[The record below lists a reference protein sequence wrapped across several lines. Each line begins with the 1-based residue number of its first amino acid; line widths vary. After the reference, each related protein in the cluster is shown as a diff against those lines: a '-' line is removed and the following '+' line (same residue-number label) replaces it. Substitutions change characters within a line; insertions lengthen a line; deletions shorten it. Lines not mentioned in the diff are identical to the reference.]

1 MLKFDDKWRF
11 DSPDVIPQQV
21 DQEFF
26 KIINK
31 LAKGEQTVLEHF
43 KNSFGAASGN
53 VPSISSSASWAS
65 SDLSSYM
72 SEATSNAPVFIEAF
86 YDGWTSLGSGYP
98 AVNIDLMNRI
108 LSQNGTRY
116 QIYGDKLLYDGPEV
130 IPSPQLPKS
139 LLEEAKRTIEA
150 ALNEGDKL
158 ISERR
163 YRPAVQEI
171 LWLLETIVT
180 VFDGIE
186 IDGQTIEGKYFN
198 QIIDRLAKK
207 TDGTTLKQ
215 VIDWVRKLHGYLS
228 APAGGGI
235 RHGVH
240 LADGVA
246 TTPNEAILYYNLA
259 KSYITYFLGEYE
271 RIKDANE
278 PANGLPPF

>member
-1 MLKFDDKWRF
+1 MLKFNDNWRF
-11 DSPDVIPQQV
+11 DSPGAISQIV

-26 KIINK
+26 QIINK
-31 LAKGEQTVLEHF
+31 LAKGEQIVFEHF
-43 KNSFGAASGN
+43 KKTFGAASGN
-53 VPSISSSASWAS
+53 VPSVSSSASWAS

-72 SEATSNAPVFIEAF
+72 SEAMLNAPVFIEAF
-86 YDGWTSLGSGYP
+86 HDGWSTLGSEYP
-98 AVNIDLMNRI
+98 AINLELINRI
-108 LSQNGTRY
+108 LSNNETRY
-116 QIYGDKLLYDGPEV
+116 QIDGDKLLYDGPNV

-139 LLEEAKRTIEA
+139 LLEEAKRTIES
-150 ALNEGDKL
+150 ALHEGDKL

-163 YRPAVQEI
+163 YRPAVQEM

-186 IDGQTIEGKYFN
+186 VDGQTIEGKYFN

-228 APAGGGI
+228 APSGGGI

-246 TTPNEAILYYNLA
+246 TTSNEAILYYNLA

-271 RIKDANE
+271 RIKDLNE
-278 PANGLPPF
+278 HNDGIGF